1 MKKLLLFFF
10 FVSPKKKRSG
20 TRNVTGKDKI
30 VLLLLL
36 SPILRSLE
44 NSSAQWSS
52 SSCSTSLLP
61 PTGYTEADVHGSR
74 PTRHYQQRPVHGAHH
89 LHHHAGEQRT
99 FVSHHQLPGAR
110 LGRRQHQRQRYRPQ
124 DRRRLHRG
132 HAAAQRLHLHARYV
146 GEQLWCASSFFS
158 SWFVCLSQPHPLE

>member
-1 MKKLLLFFF
+1 MKKKIRCFFF
-10 FVSPKKKRSG
+10 FWYCPKK
-20 TRNVTGKDKI
+20 NVQVPDMLLGRTKS
-30 VLLLLL
+30 LLLLL
-36 SPILRSLE
+36 FSPILKSLE

-74 PTRHYQQRPVHGAHH
+74 PTRHYQQRPVHGTHH

-110 LGRRQHQRQRYRPQ
+110 LGRRQCQRQRHRPQ

-132 HAAAQRLHLHARYV
+132 HAAAQRLHLHAWYV
-146 GEQLWCASSFFS
+146 GEQLWCTFSFM
-158 SWFVCLSQPHPLE
+158 VRLSQLQPLE